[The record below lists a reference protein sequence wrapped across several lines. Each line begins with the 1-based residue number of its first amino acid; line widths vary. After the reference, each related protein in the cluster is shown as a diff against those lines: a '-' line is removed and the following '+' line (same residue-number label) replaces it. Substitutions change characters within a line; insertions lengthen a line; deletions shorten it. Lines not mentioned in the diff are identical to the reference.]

1 MKLVDESESFMGEE
15 QRLGEA
21 LFASLFPSGP
31 LLMAGVS
38 LCLDCTLSLYNIRP
52 VRPGS
57 FI

>member
-1 MKLVDESESFMGEE
+1 MKLGKESERFMGE

-31 LLMAGVS
+31 FLMAGVS
-38 LCLDCTLSLYNIRP
+38 SCLNCTLSAYNIRP
-52 VRPGS
+52 VIPGS